1 MAEFD
6 LTGIV
11 PDPLGDVKDF
21 ISSDSGLLTAVGLGA
36 LFGGDVSDRP
46 SVGYQ
51 GSIPEYTAVRQAVA
65 NTFDADRRPGSGGRR
80 YFTDVQYVPETD
92 TVILRRSYPTVK
104 EFLLTI
110 LHEIG
115 HALDAKRLGVRKYIK
130 KYTQAGT
137 MATYK
142 GLDPHDDNK
151 WEEKAER
158 FARRELSKWL

>member
-65 NTFDADRRPGSGGRR
+65 NTFD
-80 YFTDVQYVPETD
+80 YL
-92 TVILRRSYPTVK
+92 ILQHLPT
-104 EFLLTI
+104 
-110 LHEIG
+110 
-115 HALDAKRLGVRKYIK
+115 YIQHPWQ
-130 KYTQAGT
+130 T
-137 MATYK
+137 
-142 GLDPHDDNK
+142 
-151 WEEKAER
+151 
-158 FARRELSKWL
+158 